1 MMDSTDK
8 TVTGAR
14 PAHTDRSVAELVED
28 ATTQIRTLVRDE
40 LQLATIELKRKG
52 KRLGVGAGAFGGAGL
67 VAAYAGAAL
76 VAGVILLLATV
87 WAAWVAALVVA
98 GAGLLVAGALA
109 LAGRSQ
115 VKRAVPPIPQQAVEG
130 VQRDIKAVKEGAH
143 R

>member
-1 MMDSTDK
+1 MTDID
-8 TVTGAR
+8 TNVGGAR
-14 PAHTDRSVAELVED
+14 PLPGDRSVADLVED
-28 ATTQIRTLVRDE
+28 ATAQIRTLVHDE
-40 LQLATIELKRKG
+40 LQLATIDLKRKG

-76 VAGVILLLATV
+76 MAGVILLLATV

-98 GAGLLVAGALA
+98 GAGLLVAGVLA

-115 VKRAVPPIPQQAVEG
+115 VKRAVPPVPEEAIAG
-130 VQRDIKAVKEGAH
+130 VKQDIEAVKEGVH